1 MNTLEER
8 LRTGLDA
15 EALVWPDPPAPGVA
29 RGASRT
35 KGWRVGIVS
44 AAAVF
49 VIIGGI
55 AVANRM
61 TAPAHAPLETASS
74 TSPGD
79 LAETAVEH
87 PVTLSDGTEVV
98 ISLPVAEGTDLESM
112 WGAGLLRGAY
122 DKPYSAAP
130 FSTLVHIWVNRSASE
145 IIAKTEEA
153 ERLAERLADLPPIPN
168 RYIVDHDGHAYD
180 FQFGQFSG
188 SEVPQEILDEWLS
201 TIVVT
206 TNPDSVLPI
215 VTIGD
220 EYEVTYGPTF
230 AVEGTDIDGEPVVVS
245 ITEGC
250 EMSIL
255 DPVDHASETRALITS
270 CELDGQVELM
280 VSGSPQ
286 YIERIRGIDVVRR
299 TNSS

>member
-15 EALVWPDPPAPGVA
+15 EAHAWPDPPAPGA
-29 RGASRT
+29 SRGASRT
-35 KGWRVGIVS
+35 KGWGVALVS

-49 VIIGGI
+49 AIIGGI

-61 TAPAHAPLETASS
+61 TVPDQVPLETADP
-74 TSPGD
+74 SPIDD
-79 LAETAVEH
+79 LAETIVEY
-87 PVTLSDGTEVV
+87 PATLSDGTEIVV
-98 ISLPVAEGTDLESM
+98 SVPVAEGTDPAAM

-130 FSTLVHIWVNRSASE
+130 FSALLHIWLDRSASDVISE
-145 IIAKTEEA
+145 IEEV
-153 ERLAERLADLPPIPN
+153 ERLSPAPPVPN

-188 SEVPQEILDEWLS
+188 SEVPQEILAEWLS

-206 TNPDSVLPI
+206 TNPGSALPI

-220 EYEVTYGPTF
+220 EYDVTYGPTF
-230 AVEGTDIDGEPVVVS
+230 SLEGTDSNGEPVVVGF
-245 ITEGC
+245 TEGC
-250 EMSIL
+250 EVSPL
-255 DPVDHASETRALITS
+255 APEEYVSDTRVLIRS
-270 CELDGQVELM
+270 CELDGLVELV
-280 VSGSPQ
+280 VSVSPR
-286 YIERIRGIDVVRR
+286 YIEEIRGLDIVRLAD
-299 TNSS
+299 ND